1 LTASKFVNLLA
12 DGDLQQELGVG
23 RMRLINSRGAGT
35 STEQAPLCFCD
46 LPGGRHYFDRME

>member
-23 RMRLINSRGAGT
+23 KMSLINSRVAGT
-35 STEQAPLCFCD
+35 LAKRAPLCPIG
-46 LPGGRHYFDRME
+46 LPASRRYFDRME